1 MTRGKLMQSHAM
13 VTLDA
18 VCDQF
23 DEVREIR
30 EVGDVGGFTELGTVR
45 LVNEKEGA
53 EVAVGEPGAGDAVE
67 FRKPLREE
75 PLVGDNSSGGNSRVW
90 RVETMIAR

>member
-1 MTRGKLMQSHAM
+1 MQSHAM

-75 PLVGDNSSGGNSRVW
+75 PLVGDTSSGGNSRVW
-90 RVETMIAR
+90 RVETMITR